1 MNYSYSTQEIK
12 KIATSTIAKSETNDC
27 FVKALASAAD
37 VDYDTAHSYSKE
49 KFGRQDKK
57 GTMNYQIIKTMAEL
71 QQNGMEI
78 GSKKFTVEVLP
89 TPLLTNRYKVHGK
102 VYDRKKT
109 VKSFIKSLPQ
119 GSFIVCVSN
128 HAFAVK
134 DGILIDNKGEE
145 FRPTR
150 KVLAAYALQEKPTYK
165 QLELF

>member
-1 MNYSYSTQEIK
+1 MKYSYSTEKIK
-12 KIATSTIAKSETNDC
+12 NITTSTIAKSERGDC
-27 FVKALASAAD
+27 FVKALASATD
-37 VDYDTAHSYSKE
+37 VDYDTAHSYTK
-49 KFGRQDKK
+49 KRFGRENKK

-78 GSKKFTVEVLP
+78 GSKKFTVEVLS
-89 TPLLTNRYKVHGK
+89 TPLLTNQYKVHGK
-102 VYDRKKT
+102 IYNRKKT
-109 VKSFIKSLPQ
+109 VKSFIKTLPQ

-150 KVLAAYALQEKPTYK
+150 KVLAAYALQEKPIYK